1 MRPNDRAA
9 VTGRQH
15 RRGETAMG
23 YNRAGHRV
31 KKSERR
37 RKKEERRLAAKAATV
52 QSPGLLGTA
61 KRAAK
66 TVAAAVEQGVEKVKK
81 AVTGKGEKKPE

>member
-1 MRPNDRAA
+1 
-9 VTGRQH
+9 
-15 RRGETAMG
+15 MG

-31 KKSERR
+31 KKRERR
-37 RKKEERRLAAKAATV
+37 RKKEEQRLAAKAAPA

-66 TVAAAVEQGVEKVKK
+66 HVAAAIGQGAEKVKK